1 MVKGM
6 NVEKGT
12 NLTDASP
19 TRNDRLTNVLL
30 WGLAMAY
37 VVSTILRAIL
47 PNLNT
52 FPTIHP
58 LFPFTLIHGMKRY
71 PWKGITIFVVIT
83 LIVSGIME
91 NLSILTGFPF
101 GHYYYTDALGPKV
114 TLVPILIFPS
124 YIAFGYL
131 AWVLSILIVGGVRR
145 GSTIFTTV
153 AVPLVASFMMVAW
166 DLSLDPIASTINQTW
181 IWTQGGGY
189 FGVPISNFLGWSLT
203 VYIFFQLFAAYLRK
217 RGPTNAPAMPITH
230 YLQII
235 LVYLWTGV
243 GFVLNYPFRPTNT
256 AITDAVGHIWQT
268 SDIYETTAIS
278 AIYTMIFTSILALA
292 ILFKDRLI
300 QKNESAATIAK
311 SASSQPQRAYV

>member
-1 MVKGM
+1 MVTGM
-6 NVEKGT
+6 SVEKVT
-12 NLTDASP
+12 NLTDVGP
-19 TRNDRLTNVLL
+19 TRNDRLTNVVL
-30 WGLAMAY
+30 WGLATAY
-37 VVSTILRAIL
+37 VVASTLRAIL

-52 FPTIHP
+52 FPTVLL
-58 LFPFTLIHGMKRY
+58 LFPFLLIHGMKSY
-71 PWKGITIFVVIT
+71 PWKGIAIFVVIT
-83 LIVSGIME
+83 LIVSGVME
-91 NLSILTGFPF
+91 DLSILTGFPF

-153 AVPLVASFMMVAW
+153 AFPLVASFMMVAW

-203 VYIFFQLFAAYLRK
+203 VYVFFQLFALYLRK
-217 RGPTNAPAMPITH
+217 RGPTNPPAIPITH

-278 AIYTMIFTSILALA
+278 AIYTMIFISTLALA
-292 ILFKDRLI
+292 ILLRRRLVQKD
-300 QKNESAATIAK
+300 ESAMRMTK
-311 SASSQPQRAYV
+311 

>member
-19 TRNDRLTNVLL
+19 TRNDKLTNLVL
-30 WGLAMAY
+30 WGLALAY
-37 VVSTILRAIL
+37 VIASTLRAIV

-52 FPTIHP
+52 FPTVLL
-58 LFPFTLIHGMKRY
+58 LFPFVLIHGMKRY
-71 PWKGITIFVVIT
+71 PWKGIAVFIVIT

-101 GHYYYTDALGPKV
+101 GHYYYTDALGPKI

-153 AVPLVASFMMVAW
+153 SVPLVASFMMVAW

-203 VYIFFQLFAAYLRK
+203 VYVFFQLFALYLRK
-217 RGPTNAPAMPITH
+217 RGPTNPPAIPITH

-235 LVYLWTGV
+235 LVYMWTGV

-256 AITDAVGHIWQT
+256 TITDVVGHIWQT

-278 AIYTMIFTSILALA
+278 AIYTMIFISTLALA
-292 ILFKDRLI
+292 ILLRGRLVQKD
-300 QKNESAATIAK
+300 ESAMRMAK
-311 SASSQPQRAYV
+311 

>member
-1 MVKGM
+1 MVMGM
-6 NVEKGT
+6 STHRET

-19 TRNDRLTNVLL
+19 TRNDRLTNLIL
-30 WGLAMAY
+30 WGLAITY
-37 VVSTILRAIL
+37 VVAGTLRAIL

-52 FPTIHP
+52 FPTILL

-71 PWKGITIFVVIT
+71 PWKGIAVFIVIT

-131 AWVLSILIVGGVRR
+131 AWVLSTLIVGIFRR
-145 GSTIFTTV
+145 GSTMFTTV

-203 VYIFFQLFAAYLRK
+203 VYIFFQLFALYLRK
-217 RGPTNAPAMPITH
+217 RGPTNPPAIPITH

-235 LVYLWTGV
+235 LVYMWTGV

-278 AIYTMIFTSILALA
+278 AIYTMIFISILALS
-292 ILFKDRLI
+292 ILLRDRLV
-300 QKNESAATIAK
+300 QKDESPMRIAK
-311 SASSQPQRAYV
+311 

>member
-1 MVKGM
+1 MVTGM
-6 NVEKGT
+6 SVEKVT
-12 NLTDASP
+12 NLTDVGP
-19 TRNDRLTNVLL
+19 TRNDRLTNVVL
-30 WGLAMAY
+30 WGLATAY
-37 VVSTILRAIL
+37 VVASTLRAIL

-52 FPTIHP
+52 FPTVLL
-58 LFPFTLIHGMKRY
+58 LFPFLLIHGMKSY
-71 PWKGITIFVVIT
+71 PWKGIAIFVVIT
-83 LIVSGIME
+83 LIVSGVME
-91 NLSILTGFPF
+91 DLSILTGFPF
-101 GHYYYTDALGPKV
+101 GHYYYTDALGPKI

-153 AVPLVASFMMVAW
+153 AFPLVASFMMVAW

-203 VYIFFQLFAAYLRK
+203 VYVFFQLFALYLRK
-217 RGPTNAPAMPITH
+217 RGPTNPPAIPITH

-278 AIYTMIFTSILALA
+278 AIYTMIFISTLALA
-292 ILFKDRLI
+292 ILLRRRLVQKD
-300 QKNESAATIAK
+300 ESAMRMTK
-311 SASSQPQRAYV
+311 

>member
-1 MVKGM
+1 MVMGM
-6 NVEKGT
+6 NVEKGA
-12 NLTDASP
+12 NLTDASL
-19 TRNDRLTNVLL
+19 TRNDRLTNLVL

-37 VVSTILRAIL
+37 VVATTLRAIL

-52 FPTIHP
+52 FPTVLL
-58 LFPFTLIHGMKRY
+58 LFPFLLIHGMKRY
-71 PWKGITIFVVIT
+71 PWKGIAVFVVIT

-203 VYIFFQLFAAYLRK
+203 VYVFFQLFALYLRK
-217 RGPTNAPAMPITH
+217 RGPTNPPAIPITH

-235 LVYLWTGV
+235 LVYMWTGI

-278 AIYTMIFTSILALA
+278 AIYTMIFISTLALA
-292 ILFKDRLI
+292 ILLRGRLVLKD
-300 QKNESAATIAK
+300 ESAMRMAK
-311 SASSQPQRAYV
+311 

>member
-19 TRNDRLTNVLL
+19 TRNDKLTNLVL
-30 WGLAMAY
+30 WGLALAY
-37 VVSTILRAIL
+37 VIASTLRAIV

-52 FPTIHP
+52 FPTVLL
-58 LFPFTLIHGMKRY
+58 LFPFVLIHGMKRY
-71 PWKGITIFVVIT
+71 PWKGIAVFIVIT
-83 LIVSGIME
+83 LIVSGVME

-101 GHYYYTDALGPKV
+101 GHYYYTDALGPKI

-153 AVPLVASFMMVAW
+153 SVPLVASFMMVAW

-203 VYIFFQLFAAYLRK
+203 VYIFFQLFAMYLRK
-217 RGPTNAPAMPITH
+217 RGPTNPPAIPITH

-235 LVYLWTGV
+235 LVYMWTGV

-256 AITDAVGHIWQT
+256 TITDVVGHIWQT

-278 AIYTMIFTSILALA
+278 AIYTMIFISTLALA
-292 ILFKDRLI
+292 ILLRGRLVQKD
-300 QKNESAATIAK
+300 ESAMRMAK
-311 SASSQPQRAYV
+311 

>member
-1 MVKGM
+1 MVMGM
-6 NVEKGT
+6 STNRET
-12 NLTDASP
+12 NLTDATP
-19 TRNDRLTNVLL
+19 TRNDKLTNVVL
-30 WGLAMAY
+30 WGLVTAY
-37 VVSTILRAIL
+37 VVASTLRAIFS
-47 PNLNT
+47 NINT
-52 FPTIHP
+52 FPTILL

-71 PWKGITIFVVIT
+71 PWKGIAVFIVIT
-83 LIVSGIME
+83 LIVSGVME

-166 DLSLDPIASTINQTW
+166 DISLDPIASTINQTW

-203 VYIFFQLFAAYLRK
+203 VYVFFQLFALYLRK
-217 RGPTNAPAMPITH
+217 RGPTNPPAIPITH

-278 AIYTMIFTSILALA
+278 AIYTMIFISTLALA
-292 ILFKDRLI
+292 ILLRRRLVQKD
-300 QKNESAATIAK
+300 ESAMRMTK
-311 SASSQPQRAYV
+311 

>member
-1 MVKGM
+1 MAMGM
-6 NVEKGT
+6 RDERRT
-12 NLTDASP
+12 NLVNASP
-19 TRNDRLTNVLL
+19 TRNDKLTNVVL
-30 WGLAMAY
+30 WGLAMTY
-37 VVSTILRAIL
+37 VVASIFRAIL

-52 FPTIHP
+52 FPTILL

-71 PWKGITIFVVIT
+71 PWKGIVVFVVIT
-83 LIVSGIME
+83 LIVSAIME

-114 TLVPILIFPS
+114 TLVPLLIFPS

-131 AWVLSILIVGGVRR
+131 AWVLSTLIVGRVRR
-145 GSTIFTTV
+145 GSTTFTSV
-153 AVPLVASFMMVAW
+153 AVPFVASFMMVAW

-203 VYIFFQLFAAYLRK
+203 VYIFFQLFALYLRK
-217 RGPTNAPAMPITH
+217 RGSDDQSPAIPITH

-235 LVYLWTGV
+235 LVYMWTGV

-256 AITDAVGHIWQT
+256 QITDAVGHMWQT

-278 AIYTMIFTSILALA
+278 AIYTMIFISILALV
-292 ILFKDRLI
+292 ILFRDRLV
-300 QKNESAATIAK
+300 QKNESAVTMAK
-311 SASSQPQRAYV
+311 

>member
-1 MVKGM
+1 MGM
-6 NVEKGT
+6 GMSVEKGT
-12 NLTDASP
+12 NLTDAGP
-19 TRNDRLTNVLL
+19 TRNDRLTNLVL
-30 WGLAMAY
+30 WGLVIAY
-37 VVSTILRAIL
+37 VVATILRAIL

-52 FPTIHP
+52 FPTILL
-58 LFPFTLIHGMKRY
+58 LFPFALIHGMKRY
-71 PWKGITIFVVIT
+71 PWKGIAIFVVIT
-83 LIVSGIME
+83 LIISGIME

-101 GHYYYTDALGPKV
+101 GHYYYTDALGPKI

-153 AVPLVASFMMVAW
+153 SVPLVASFMMVAW

-203 VYIFFQLFAAYLRK
+203 VYIFFQLFALYLRK
-217 RGPTNAPAMPITH
+217 RGPTNPPAVPITH

-278 AIYTMIFTSILALA
+278 AIYTMIFISTLALA
-292 ILFKDRLI
+292 ILLRSRLVQKD
-300 QKNESAATIAK
+300 ESAMKIAK
-311 SASSQPQRAYV
+311 

>member
-19 TRNDRLTNVLL
+19 TRNDKLTNLVL
-30 WGLAMAY
+30 WGLALAY
-37 VVSTILRAIL
+37 VIASTLRAIV

-52 FPTIHP
+52 FPTVLL
-58 LFPFTLIHGMKRY
+58 LFPFVLIHGMKRY
-71 PWKGITIFVVIT
+71 PWKGIAVFIVIT

-101 GHYYYTDALGPKV
+101 GHYYYTDALGPKI

-153 AVPLVASFMMVAW
+153 AFPLVASFMMVAW

-203 VYIFFQLFAAYLRK
+203 VYVFFQLFALYLRK
-217 RGPTNAPAMPITH
+217 RGPTNPPAIPITH

-235 LVYLWTGV
+235 LVYMWTGV

-256 AITDAVGHIWQT
+256 TITDVVGHIWQT

-278 AIYTMIFTSILALA
+278 AIYTMIFISTLALA
-292 ILFKDRLI
+292 ILLRGRLVQKD
-300 QKNESAATIAK
+300 ESAMRMAK
-311 SASSQPQRAYV
+311 

>member
-1 MVKGM
+1 
-6 NVEKGT
+6 
-12 NLTDASP
+12 
-19 TRNDRLTNVLL
+19 
-30 WGLAMAY
+30 
-37 VVSTILRAIL
+37 
-47 PNLNT
+47 
-52 FPTIHP
+52 
-58 LFPFTLIHGMKRY
+58 
-71 PWKGITIFVVIT
+71 
-83 LIVSGIME
+83 ME

-203 VYIFFQLFAAYLRK
+203 VYIFFQLFALYLRK
-217 RGPTNAPAMPITH
+217 RGPTNPPAIPITH

-235 LVYLWTGV
+235 LVYMWTGV
-243 GFVLNYPFRPTNT
+243 GFVLNYPFRPANT
-256 AITDAVGHIWQT
+256 QITDAVGHIWQT

-278 AIYTMIFTSILALA
+278 AIYTMIFISTLALT
-292 ILFKDRLI
+292 ILLRGRLVQKD
-300 QKNESAATIAK
+300 ESAMRMAK
-311 SASSQPQRAYV
+311 

>member
-19 TRNDRLTNVLL
+19 TRNDKLTNLVL
-30 WGLAMAY
+30 WGLALAY
-37 VVSTILRAIL
+37 VIASTLRAIV

-52 FPTIHP
+52 FPTVLL
-58 LFPFTLIHGMKRY
+58 LFPFVLIHGMKRY
-71 PWKGITIFVVIT
+71 PWKGIAVFIVIT

-101 GHYYYTDALGPKV
+101 GHYYYTDALGPKI

-153 AVPLVASFMMVAW
+153 SVPLVASFMMVAW

-203 VYIFFQLFAAYLRK
+203 VYIFFQLFAMYLRK
-217 RGPTNAPAMPITH
+217 RGPTNPPAIPITH

-235 LVYLWTGV
+235 LVYMWTGV

-256 AITDAVGHIWQT
+256 TITDVVGHIWQT

-278 AIYTMIFTSILALA
+278 AIYTMIFISTLALA
-292 ILFKDRLI
+292 ILLRGRLVQKD
-300 QKNESAATIAK
+300 ESAMRMAK
-311 SASSQPQRAYV
+311 

>member
-1 MVKGM
+1 MS
-6 NVEKGT
+6 VEKGT

-19 TRNDRLTNVLL
+19 TRNDRLTNVVL

-37 VVSTILRAIL
+37 VVASTLRAIL

-52 FPTIHP
+52 FPTVLL

-71 PWKGITIFVVIT
+71 PWKGIAVFIVIT

-153 AVPLVASFMMVAW
+153 TVPLVASFMMVAW

-203 VYIFFQLFAAYLRK
+203 VYVFFQLFALYLRK
-217 RGPTNAPAMPITH
+217 RGPTNPPAIPITH

-278 AIYTMIFTSILALA
+278 AIYTMIFISTLALA
-292 ILFKDRLI
+292 ILLRDRLV
-300 QKNESAATIAK
+300 QKSESPVRVPK
-311 SASSQPQRAYV
+311 

>member
-1 MVKGM
+1 MGM

-19 TRNDRLTNVLL
+19 TRNDRLTNLVL
-30 WGLAMAY
+30 WGLALAY
-37 VVSTILRAIL
+37 VVASTLRAIL

-52 FPTIHP
+52 FPTVLL
-58 LFPFTLIHGMKRY
+58 LFPFLLIHGMKSY
-71 PWKGITIFVVIT
+71 PWKGIAIFVVIT

-153 AVPLVASFMMVAW
+153 AFPLVASFMMVAW

-203 VYIFFQLFAAYLRK
+203 VYVFFQLFALYLRK
-217 RGPTNAPAMPITH
+217 RGPTNPPAIPITH

-278 AIYTMIFTSILALA
+278 AIYTMIFISTLALA
-292 ILFKDRLI
+292 ILLRRRLVQKD
-300 QKNESAATIAK
+300 ESAMRMTK
-311 SASSQPQRAYV
+311 

>member
-1 MVKGM
+1 M

-12 NLTDASP
+12 HLTDASP
-19 TRNDRLTNVLL
+19 TRNDRLTNLVL
-30 WGLAMAY
+30 WGLAIVY
-37 VVSTILRAIL
+37 VVASTLRAIL

-52 FPTIHP
+52 FPTILL
-58 LFPFTLIHGMKRY
+58 LFPLTLIHGMKRY
-71 PWKGITIFVVIT
+71 PWKGIAIFIVIT

-203 VYIFFQLFAAYLRK
+203 VYIFFQLFALYLRK
-217 RGPTNAPAMPITH
+217 RGPTNPPAIPITH

-235 LVYLWTGV
+235 LVYMWTGV

-256 AITDAVGHIWQT
+256 QITDAFGHVWQT

-278 AIYTMIFTSILALA
+278 AIYTMIFISTLALA
-292 ILFKDRLI
+292 ILLRGRLVQKD
-300 QKNESAATIAK
+300 ESAMRMAK
-311 SASSQPQRAYV
+311 

>member
-1 MVKGM
+1 MIMGISTDRQ
-6 NVEKGT
+6 T
-12 NLTDASP
+12 NLTDATP
-19 TRNDRLTNVLL
+19 TRNDKLTNVVL
-30 WGLAMAY
+30 WGLVVAY
-37 VVSTILRAIL
+37 VAATILRAIL
-47 PNLNT
+47 PNINT
-52 FPTIHP
+52 FPTILL

-71 PWKGITIFVVIT
+71 PWKGIAVFIVIT

-131 AWVLSILIVGGVRR
+131 AWVLSTLIVGIFRR
-145 GSTIFTTV
+145 GSTMFTTV

-189 FGVPISNFLGWSLT
+189 FGVPLTNFLGWSLT
-203 VYIFFQLFAAYLRK
+203 VYIFFQLTALYLRK
-217 RGPTNAPAMPITH
+217 RGSTDPSPVLPITH

-235 LVYLWTGV
+235 LVYMMTGI
-243 GFVLNYPFRPTNT
+243 GFVLNYPFGPANT
-256 AITDAVGHIWQT
+256 QITDAVGHVWQT
-268 SDIYETTAIS
+268 NDIYETTAIS
-278 AIYTMIFTSILALA
+278 SIYTMIFISILALA
-292 ILFKDRLI
+292 ILFRDRPI
-300 QKNESAATIAK
+300 QKGESTLTIAK
-311 SASSQPQRAYV
+311 

>member
-1 MVKGM
+1 MVMGM
-6 NVEKGT
+6 STDREA
-12 NLTDASP
+12 NLTDATP
-19 TRNDRLTNVLL
+19 TRNDKLTNVVL
-30 WGLAMAY
+30 WGLVTAY
-37 VVSTILRAIL
+37 VVASTLRAIFS
-47 PNLNT
+47 NINT
-52 FPTIHP
+52 FPTILL

-71 PWKGITIFVVIT
+71 PWKGIAVFIVIT

-114 TLVPILIFPS
+114 TLVPLLIFPS
-124 YIAFGYL
+124 YIALGYL
-131 AWVLSILIVGGVRR
+131 AWVLSTLIVGIFHR
-145 GSTIFTTV
+145 GSTMFTTV

-203 VYIFFQLFAAYLRK
+203 VYIFFQLFALYLRK
-217 RGPTNAPAMPITH
+217 RGPTNPPAMPITH

-268 SDIYETTAIS
+268 SDIYETTAVS
-278 AIYTMIFTSILALA
+278 AIYTMIFISTLALA
-292 ILFKDRLI
+292 ILLRGRLV
-300 QKNESAATIAK
+300 QKAESAMRIAK
-311 SASSQPQRAYV
+311 

>member
-19 TRNDRLTNVLL
+19 TRNDRLTNVVL

-52 FPTIHP
+52 FPTILL

-131 AWVLSILIVGGVRR
+131 AWVLSTLFVGIFRR
-145 GSTIFTTV
+145 GSTMFTTV
-153 AVPLVASFMMVAW
+153 AIPLVASFMMVAW

-203 VYIFFQLFAAYLRK
+203 VYLFFQLTALYLRK
-217 RGPTNAPAMPITH
+217 RGSTDPSPVLPITH

-235 LVYLWTGV
+235 LVYMWTGV

-300 QKNESAATIAK
+300 QKNESAVTMAK
-311 SASSQPQRAYV
+311 

>member
-1 MVKGM
+1 MVMGM
-6 NVEKGT
+6 STDRET
-12 NLTDASP
+12 NLTDATS
-19 TRNDRLTNVLL
+19 TRNDRVTNVVL
-30 WGLAMAY
+30 WGLVVAY
-37 VVSTILRAIL
+37 VVATILRAIL
-47 PNLNT
+47 PNINT
-52 FPTIHP
+52 FPTILL

-71 PWKGITIFVVIT
+71 PWKGIAVFVVIT

-101 GHYYYTDALGPKV
+101 GHYYYTEALGPKV

-153 AVPLVASFMMVAW
+153 AVPLVASLMMVAW

-203 VYIFFQLFAAYLRK
+203 VYIFFQLFALYLRK
-217 RGPTNAPAMPITH
+217 RGPTNPRAIPVTH

-256 AITDAVGHIWQT
+256 AITDAVGHIWQN

-278 AIYTMIFTSILALA
+278 AIYTMVFISTLALA
-292 ILFKDRLI
+292 ILLRGRLVQKD
-300 QKNESAATIAK
+300 ESAMRMAK
-311 SASSQPQRAYV
+311 

>member
-1 MVKGM
+1 MAMGM
-6 NVEKGT
+6 RDERRT
-12 NLTDASP
+12 NLVNASP
-19 TRNDRLTNVLL
+19 TRNDKLTNVVL

-37 VVSTILRAIL
+37 VVASIFRVIL

-52 FPTIHP
+52 FPTILL

-71 PWKGITIFVVIT
+71 PWKGIVVFVVIT
-83 LIVSGIME
+83 LIVSAIME

-114 TLVPILIFPS
+114 TLVPLLIFPS

-131 AWVLSILIVGGVRR
+131 AWVLSTLIVGIFRR
-145 GSTIFTTV
+145 GSTMFTAV

-203 VYIFFQLFAAYLRK
+203 VYIFFQLFALYLRK
-217 RGPTNAPAMPITH
+217 RGPTNPPAIPITH

-235 LVYLWTGV
+235 LVYMWTGV

-278 AIYTMIFTSILALA
+278 AIYTMIFISTLALA
-292 ILFKDRLI
+292 ILLRGRLLQKD
-300 QKNESAATIAK
+300 ES
-311 SASSQPQRAYV
+311 

>member
-1 MVKGM
+1 
-6 NVEKGT
+6 
-12 NLTDASP
+12 
-19 TRNDRLTNVLL
+19 
-30 WGLAMAY
+30 MAY
-37 VVSTILRAIL
+37 VVASTLRPIL

-52 FPTIHP
+52 FPTILF
-58 LFPFTLIHGMKRY
+58 LFPFTLVHGMKRY
-71 PWKGITIFVVIT
+71 PWKGIAIFIVIT

-101 GHYYYTDALGPKV
+101 GHYYYTDALGPRV

-131 AWVLSILIVGGVRR
+131 AWVLSMVIVGRVHR

-203 VYIFFQLFAAYLRK
+203 VYIFFQLFALYVRK
-217 RGPTNAPAMPITH
+217 SGYTDPDPAIPITH

-235 LVYLWTGV
+235 LVYMWTGV

-256 AITDAVGHIWQT
+256 QITDAVGHIWQT

-278 AIYTMIFTSILALA
+278 AIYTMIFISILVLA
-292 ILFKDRLI
+292 ILFKDRLV
-300 QKNESAATIAK
+300 QKRRG
-311 SASSQPQRAYV
+311 Q